1 MDVRHYRHFLCVRY
15 VLYTFFSQFCCSCE
29 SELGALLNRPFT
41 DLSDLFSPTPRSS
54 NTPTKACLTVRT
66 DRLTAIIPLPFL
78 KPVNTIKGI
87 YIMISSKKICF
98 KAGLRAG
105 ATSCIMI
112 TTQCM
117 KPLKVAGL
125 KLWQFKGTGSHNI
138 FRMVQSK
145 VSVLVP
151 LHVYALKHTRMQ
163 HISFGT
169 AGEDNVEPWL
179 V

>member
-1 MDVRHYRHFLCVRY
+1 MCKICAVHFLFTILLQLRVRIGCITEPP
-15 VLYTFFSQFCCSCE
+15 LYR
-29 SELGALLNRPFT
+29 LKWPVFT
-41 DLSDLFSPTPRSS
+41 TPRSS